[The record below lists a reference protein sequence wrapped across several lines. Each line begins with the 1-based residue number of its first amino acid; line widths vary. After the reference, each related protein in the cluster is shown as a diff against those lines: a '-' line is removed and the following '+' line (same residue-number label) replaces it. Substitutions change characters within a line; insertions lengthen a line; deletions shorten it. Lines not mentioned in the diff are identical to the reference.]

1 MEDMTHI
8 LFLASE
14 VLNEKMKIWKMETN
28 KKNGMRRKKKM
39 KEKRKFE
46 FLNLYKVKSLVI
58 TFFAIC

>member
-1 MEDMTHI
+1 
-8 LFLASE
+8 
-14 VLNEKMKIWKMETN
+14 MK
-28 KKNGMRRKKKM
+28 RKKKM